1 MVMKIEPKDDIQL
14 AIKDEIETLEENI
27 EIVASLLKDV
37 NIPFF
42 VATNAEKLLAMFIQI
57 RDLFEDENE
66 KIEKKVAIIQKL
78 PLLYLQIA
86 YIRKQIKSES
96 GASA

>member
-27 EIVASLLKDV
+27 EIVASLLKDE
-37 NIPFF
+37 NIPFLP
-42 VATNAEKLLAMFIQI
+42 ARNAEELLTMFVQI
-57 RDLFEDENE
+57 KNLFKDGNE

-78 PLLYLQIA
+78 PLLYLQINF
-86 YIRKQIKSES
+86 IKEQIKSGVS
-96 GASA
+96 T